1 MNPLQ
6 ILHFTERV
14 SQTHSQLMAKFPE
27 VSAKVKDFKNI
38 DAVLNCMAD
47 WLESQQSVVS
57 AKAKGSQP
65 KTLAS

>member
-1 MNPLQ
+1 
-6 ILHFTERV
+6 
-14 SQTHSQLMAKFPE
+14 MAKFPE

-57 AKAKGSQP
+57 AKSGAKASQP